1 MEMFRVYVNE
11 LYQGSKERGKYLKKK
26 KKRYCYVFSR
36 SRKSGVDT
44 QLITDSRV
52 CYPVAE
58 RPCLKILIS
67 RKYSLSPLCPY
78 VLNHSII
85 CKS

>member
-26 KKRYCYVFSR
+26 RYCYVFSR

-44 QLITDSRV
+44 QLITQ
-52 CYPVAE
+52 
-58 RPCLKILIS
+58 LQGL
-67 RKYSLSPLCPY
+67 LSC
-78 VLNHSII
+78 S
-85 CKS
+85 